1 MTPEPIA
8 LIEKAGKKYRL
19 IEFNLTTIAG
29 QDTPVRSVK
38 SIVEYFTLE
47 DLLDDVNESTLSP
60 EACAWIDIA
69 EIDVPEPW
77 VDYYRAWVQWRHD
90 QDQASIRESINDG
103 LREIT
108 RLSARVHELMALLD

>member
-1 MTPEPIA
+1 MIEPIA
-8 LIEKAGKKYRL
+8 IIEKAGRKYRL
-19 IEFNLTTIAG
+19 IEFDLTTITG

-38 SIVEYFTLE
+38 HIVEYDLLE
-47 DLLDDVNESTLSP
+47 DLLDTVNESTLSP

-90 QDQASIRESINDG
+90 MDQASIRASINEG

-108 RLSARVHELMALLD
+108 RLSTRVHELMALLD